1 MKNPIFRL
9 YFIDVMRA
17 FAICM
22 MLQGHFVDGLLANEY
37 RSPEYPI
44 YSIWLFFRG
53 LTAPVFF
60 TVSGFIFMYLLA
72 KEKTAGK
79 TGWNHVRV
87 TKGIRRG
94 ITLIIT
100 AYLLRLHIWS
110 LFIGKIFPNS
120 YMIDVL
126 HCIGLSLLFLIAIY
140 LFSYKKKPYVMPSI
154 LISFTLF
161 SFLLAPVYLSQ
172 NYDFLPIAL
181 ANYFTQANGSVF
193 TIFPW
198 FGYASFGAFVGVL
211 FSMFKDNKHIYSY
224 AIAFS
229 VVFGLILSFGS
240 QPFFNWIYSV
250 TDSQLAFLISENTIF
265 NRLGNVLLVFSIFML
280 LRDVIMSVTIRTIG
294 QNTLS
299 IYIIH
304 YIILYGSF
312 TGFGLYQ
319 YFHHSLNPYVVI
331 PGALLFILV
340 NIWLSFK
347 YNQWKPFVVDR
358 YEIIR
363 NDLKEF
369 LTEGYYLTVSFF
381 NKLKS
386 KILNFIFA
394 FKRNS

>member
-1 MKNPIFRL
+1 MKNPTFRL

-37 RSPEYPI
+37 RTLESVP
-44 YSIWLFFRG
+44 YSVWLFFRG

-79 TGWNHVRV
+79 VGWNHVRV
-87 TKGIRRG
+87 IKGIRRG
-94 ITLIIT
+94 FTLILT

-110 LFIGKIFPNS
+110 LFVGKIFPNT

-140 LFSYKKKPYVMPSI
+140 LFSYQKKVYVMPLI
-154 LISFTLF
+154 LIAFTLF
-161 SFLLAPVYLSQ
+161 SFLFAPVYLAQS
-172 NYDFLPIAL
+172 YDFLPVAF

-211 FSMFKDNKHIYSY
+211 FSIFRNNKYIYHY
-224 AIAFS
+224 AIAFTT
-229 VVFGLILSFGS
+229 VFGVLLSFGS
-240 QPFFNWIYSV
+240 QHFFSWIHTLTESNLV
-250 TDSQLAFLISENTIF
+250 LLISKDTIF
-265 NRLGNVLLVFSIFML
+265 NRLGNVLLIFSFFMS
-280 LRDVIMSVTIRTIG
+280 LRNVITSKMIQTIG

-312 TGFGLYQ
+312 TGIGLYQ
-319 YFHHSLNPYVVI
+319 YLHHSLSPYVVVS
-331 PGALLFILV
+331 GALFFVFI

-347 YNQWKPFVVDR
+347 YNKWKPFVFEKV
-358 YEIIR
+358 ET
-363 NDLKEF
+363 LKEDAKVF
-369 LTEGYYLTVSFF
+369 FIEIYYLTISFV
-381 NKLKS
+381 NKLKN
-386 KILNFIFA
+386 KIMEILFA

>member
-37 RSPEYPI
+37 RTSEYPI
-44 YSIWLFFRG
+44 YSIWLFLRG

-87 TKGIRRG
+87 IKGIRRG
-94 ITLIIT
+94 VVLIVT
-100 AYLLRLHIWS
+100 AYLLRIHFWS
-110 LFIGKIFPNS
+110 LFSGKIYPNS

-126 HCIGLSLLFLIAIY
+126 HCIGLSLLFMIAIY
-140 LFSYKKKPYVMPSI
+140 LFSYQRKTYVMPSI
-154 LISFTLF
+154 LMGFTLL
-161 SFLLAPVYLSQ
+161 SFAFAPIYLAQ
-172 NYDFLPIAL
+172 NYDFLPIVL

-198 FGYASFGAFVGVL
+198 FGYASFGAFIGVL
-211 FSMFKDNKHIYSY
+211 FSMFKDKKHIYDY
-224 AIAFS
+224 AIILAI
-229 VVFGLILSFGS
+229 VFGALLSFGS
-240 QPFFNWIYSV
+240 QPFFSQVYNL
-250 TDSQLAFLISENTIF
+250 TDWQLAFLISKSSLF
-265 NRLGNVLLVFSIFML
+265 SRLGNVLLIFAIFML
-280 LRDVIMSVTIRTIG
+280 LRNVIMSATIRTIG

-319 YFHHSLNPYVVI
+319 YFHHSLNPYVIVF
-331 PGALLFILV
+331 GALSFILV

-347 YNQWKPFVVDR
+347 YNQWKPFVVDK
-358 YEIIR
+358 YEIIK
-363 NDLKEF
+363 NDIKEF
-369 LTEGYYLTVSFF
+369 LTEGYYLTISFF

-386 KILNFIFA
+386 KILNFIFVS
-394 FKRNS
+394 KRNS

>member
-1 MKNPIFRL
+1 MKNPTFRL

-37 RSPEYPI
+37 RTLESVP
-44 YSIWLFFRG
+44 YSVWLFFRG

-79 TGWNHVRV
+79 VGWNHVRV
-87 TKGIRRG
+87 IKGIRRG
-94 ITLIIT
+94 FTLILT

-110 LFIGKIFPNS
+110 LFVGKIFPNT

-140 LFSYKKKPYVMPSI
+140 LFSYQKKVYVMPLI
-154 LISFTLF
+154 LIAFTLF
-161 SFLLAPVYLSQ
+161 SFLFAPVYLAQS
-172 NYDFLPIAL
+172 YDFLPVAF

-211 FSMFKDNKHIYSY
+211 FSIFRNNKYIYHC
-224 AIAFS
+224 AIAFTT
-229 VVFGLILSFGS
+229 VFGVLLSFGS
-240 QPFFNWIYSV
+240 QYFFSWIHTLTESNLV
-250 TDSQLAFLISENTIF
+250 LLISKDTIF
-265 NRLGNVLLVFSIFML
+265 NRLGNVLLIFSFFMS
-280 LRDVIMSVTIRTIG
+280 LRNVITSKMIQTIG

-312 TGFGLYQ
+312 TGIGLYQ
-319 YFHHSLNPYVVI
+319 YLHHSLSPYVVVS
-331 PGALLFILV
+331 GALFFVFI

-347 YNQWKPFVVDR
+347 YNKWKPFVFEKV
-358 YEIIR
+358 ET
-363 NDLKEF
+363 LKEDAKVF
-369 LTEGYYLTVSFF
+369 FIEIYYLTISFV
-381 NKLKS
+381 NKLKN
-386 KILNFIFA
+386 KIMEILFA